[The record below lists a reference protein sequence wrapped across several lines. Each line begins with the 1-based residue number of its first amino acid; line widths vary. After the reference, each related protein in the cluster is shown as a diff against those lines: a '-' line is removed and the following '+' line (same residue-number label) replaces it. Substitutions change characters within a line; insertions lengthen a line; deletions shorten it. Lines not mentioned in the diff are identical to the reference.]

1 MTELQVKTKKG
12 SLKKFFAM
20 FLAVC
25 VCMTTIQMN
34 GMFVSAE
41 ESGNQQDVTP
51 EIAIKNKEIK
61 AENGTTVDL
70 VKAGGVVT
78 TPDNATIDWTTS
90 DATAKIAINDG
101 VVSPGDAKDFKVE
114 ITGTIKVGE
123 KVAKDTVTV
132 QFGTVTE
139 KPEVIPVTGVT
150 LSAPTLSL
158 EIGKSSTLTATVAP
172 ANASNKAV
180 TWKSNNTGVATV
192 NNGKVTAVKAGSAT
206 ITVTTVDGSKTAT
219 CAVTVKP
226 AAPTVYSVTGV
237 TLSAKTLSLEVGK
250 SSTLTATVVPANA
263 SNKAVTWK
271 SSNAGVATVNNGK
284 VTAVKAGSATITVTT
299 ADGNKTATCA
309 VTVKAAPVKVKK
321 VTLSAS
327 KLYIVANKSVTVG
340 VGIEPSNAKNK
351 AVTWKSKSTKVATV
365 NSKGKITAKKN
376 AAGKNTTITATA
388 KDGSKKSASVKVY
401 VVKRATKIT
410 KVTLPKT
417 AKVDV
422 KGTVALKATLKPA
435 KATVDSKT
443 LKWSSSDTK
452 VATVKDGVVTGKKAG
467 VATITVKAG
476 KKSAKCVVTVTKKG
490 VKATLQ
496 KTKATV
502 KVKKTYQI
510 KLKGK
515 GDSIVDCKT
524 SNKKVATVTKKGKIT
539 GKKKGTATITVIT
552 KKGGVATFK
561 VTVKK

>member
-25 VCMTTIQMN
+25 VCLTTFQLN
-34 GMFVSAE
+34 GVFAAGEDEGQTESSVSPDAAE
-41 ESGNQQDVTP
+41 FQKDASGDKAYKVESGTNLNTADY
-51 EIAIKNKEIK
+51 
-61 AENGTTVDL
+61 L
-70 VKAGGVVT
+70 VV
-78 TPDNATIDWTTS
+78 TPDNAAARATITWAVEDVSPSNAVDVS
-90 DATAKIAINDG
+90 DSG
-101 VVSPGDAKDFKVE
+101 VV
-114 ITGTIKVGE
+114 TGEVG
-123 KVAKDTVTV
+123 
-132 QFGTVTE
+132 G
-139 KPEVIPVTGVT
+139 
-150 LSAPTLSL
+150 
-158 EIGKSSTLTATVAP
+158 TATVKI
-172 ANASNKAV
+172 SV
-180 TWKSNNTGVATV
+180 GGTEISDSCTV
-192 NNGKVTAVKAGSAT
+192 KIIESTPTPTPTLTPAVKP
-206 ITVTTVDGSKTAT
+206 TTPA
-219 CAVTVKP
+219 VKP
-226 AAPTVYSVTGV
+226 TTPAPKPTT
-237 TLSAKTLSLEVGK
+237 
-250 SSTLTATVVPANA
+250 P
-263 SNKAVTWK
+263 
-271 SSNAGVATVNNGK
+271 
-284 VTAVKAGSATITVTT
+284 AVK
-299 ADGNKTATCA
+299 
-309 VTVKAAPVKVKK
+309 PVKVKK

-327 KLYIVANKSVTVG
+327 KLYLVANKSVTVG

-365 NSKGKITAKKN
+365 KNGKITAKKN

-435 KATVDSKT
+435 KATVDSQT

-452 VATVKDGVVTGKKAG
+452 VATVKNGVVTGKKAG

-502 KVKKTYQI
+502 KVKRTYQI

-524 SNKKVATVTKKGKIT
+524 SNKKVATVSKKGKIT

>member
-25 VCMTTIQMN
+25 VCMTTIN
-34 GMFVSAE
+34 VSAGLVE
-41 ESGNQQDVTP
+41 DKKDGTP
-51 EIAIKNKEIK
+51 EIKLGATTMTLQV
-61 AENGTTVDL
+61 NGEAKTLTVDAKQTSTWTEWIVSGDEAAEVTKQDGQYVPVATADQGKEVVSKSESKTDNVEYTYTQSGTGKVEL
-70 VKAGGVVT
+70 KKVADGLSVKGTAVGNVTITVKAGDTTKTCVVKVNPAPAT
-78 TPDNATIDWTTS
+78 TIHANKVTIT
-90 DATAKIAINDG
+90 
-101 VVSPGDAKDFKVE
+101 P
-114 ITGTIKVGE
+114 
-123 KVAKDTVTV
+123 
-132 QFGTVTE
+132 
-139 KPEVIPVTGVT
+139 
-150 LSAPTLSL
+150 PTLTL
-158 EIGKSSTLTATVAP
+158 QLGKTTTGQLTATVEP
-172 ANASNKAV
+172 AGAVEKVTKWESSNTK
-180 TWKSNNTGVATV
+180 VATV
-192 NNGKVTAVKAGSAT
+192 DANGKVTAVAAGTAT
-206 ITVTTVDGSKTAT
+206 IKATT
-219 CAVTVKP
+219 
-226 AAPTVYSVTGV
+226 
-237 TLSAKTLSLEVGK
+237 
-250 SSTLTATVVPANA
+250 
-263 SNKAVTWK
+263 SNNIV
-271 SSNAGVATVNNGK
+271 SNACT
-284 VTAVKAGSATITVTT
+284 
-299 ADGNKTATCA
+299 
-309 VTVKAAPVKVKK
+309 VTVKAADKPAVKPVKPVKVKK

-365 NSKGKITAKKN
+365 KNGKITAKKN

-422 KGTVALKATLKPA
+422 KGTVALKTTLKPA

-443 LKWSSSDTK
+443 LKWSTSDKK
-452 VATVKDGVVTGKKAG
+452 VATVKNGVVTGKKAG

-524 SNKKVATVTKKGKIT
+524 SNKKVATVSKKGKIT

>member
-25 VCMTTIQMN
+25 VCLTTFQLN
-34 GMFVSAE
+34 GVFAAGEDEGQTESSVSPDTAE
-41 ESGNQQDVTP
+41 FERNVSGDKAYKVESGTNLNTADYLVVSPDNAAARATITWAVEDVSP
-51 EIAIKNKEIK
+51 SNA
-61 AENGTTVDL
+61 VD
-70 VKAGGVVT
+70 VSDSGVVT
-78 TPDNATIDWTTS
+78 
-90 DATAKIAINDG
+90 G
-101 VVSPGDAKDFKVE
+101 E
-114 ITGTIKVGE
+114 VG
-123 KVAKDTVTV
+123 
-132 QFGTVTE
+132 G
-139 KPEVIPVTGVT
+139 
-150 LSAPTLSL
+150 
-158 EIGKSSTLTATVAP
+158 TATVKI
-172 ANASNKAV
+172 SV
-180 TWKSNNTGVATV
+180 GGTEISDSCTV
-192 NNGKVTAVKAGSAT
+192 KIIES
-206 ITVTTVDGSKTAT
+206 TVTPTPTPKP
-219 CAVTVKP
+219 TVKP
-226 AAPTVYSVTGV
+226 TTP
-237 TLSAKTLSLEVGK
+237 
-250 SSTLTATVVPANA
+250 
-263 SNKAVTWK
+263 
-271 SSNAGVATVNNGK
+271 
-284 VTAVKAGSATITVTT
+284 AVKPTT
-299 ADGNKTATCA
+299 PA
-309 VTVKAAPVKVKK
+309 VKPTTPAVKPTTPAPKPTTPAVKPVKVKK

-327 KLYIVANKSVTVG
+327 KLYLVANKSVTVG

-365 NSKGKITAKKN
+365 KNGKITAKKN

-422 KGTVALKATLKPA
+422 KGTVALKTTLKPA

-443 LKWSSSDTK
+443 LKWSTSDRK
-452 VATVKDGVVTGKKAG
+452 VATVKNGVVTGKKAG

-502 KVKKTYQI
+502 KVKRTYQI

-524 SNKKVATVTKKGKIT
+524 SNKKVATVSKKGKIT

>member
-25 VCMTTIQMN
+25 VCMTTIN
-34 GMFVSAE
+34 VSAGLVE
-41 ESGNQQDVTP
+41 DKKDDEPEITLGATTMTLQENGAPQTLKVDAKQTSTWTEWIVSGDETAEVTKQDGQYVPVATADQGKEVVSKSNSKTDNVEYTYTQSGTGRVELTKVKEGLSVKGTAAGDVT
-51 EIAIKNKEIK
+51 I
-61 AENGTTVDL
+61 T
-70 VKAGGVVT
+70 VKAGKT
-78 TPDNATIDWTTS
+78 TKTCTVKVNPATIH
-90 DATAKIAINDG
+90 AN
-101 VVSPGDAKDFKVE
+101 KV
-114 ITGTIKVGE
+114 TIKPATLVLQLG
-123 KVAKDTVTV
+123 KTT
-132 QFGTVTE
+132 
-139 KPEVIPVTGVT
+139 TGQ
-150 LSAPTLSL
+150 
-158 EIGKSSTLTATVAP
+158 LTATVEP
-172 ANASNKAV
+172 AGAVEKVTKWESSNTK
-180 TWKSNNTGVATV
+180 VATV
-192 NNGKVTAVKAGSAT
+192 DANGKVTAVAAGTAT
-206 ITVTTVDGSKTAT
+206 IKATT
-219 CAVTVKP
+219 
-226 AAPTVYSVTGV
+226 
-237 TLSAKTLSLEVGK
+237 
-250 SSTLTATVVPANA
+250 
-263 SNKAVTWK
+263 SNNIV
-271 SSNAGVATVNNGK
+271 SNACT
-284 VTAVKAGSATITVTT
+284 
-299 ADGNKTATCA
+299 
-309 VTVKAAPVKVKK
+309 VTVKAADKPAVKPVKPVKVKK

-365 NSKGKITAKKN
+365 KNGKITAKKN

-443 LKWSSSDTK
+443 LKWSTSDKK
-452 VATVKDGVVTGKKAG
+452 VATVKNGVVTGKKAG

-524 SNKKVATVTKKGKIT
+524 SNKKVATVSKKGKIT

>member
-25 VCMTTIQMN
+25 VCLTTFQLN
-34 GMFVSAE
+34 GVFAAGEDEGQTESSVSPDTAE
-41 ESGNQQDVTP
+41 FKRNVSGDKAYKVESGTNLNTADYLVVSPDNAAARATITWAVEDVSP
-51 EIAIKNKEIK
+51 SNA
-61 AENGTTVDL
+61 VD
-70 VKAGGVVT
+70 VSDSGVVT
-78 TPDNATIDWTTS
+78 
-90 DATAKIAINDG
+90 G
-101 VVSPGDAKDFKVE
+101 E
-114 ITGTIKVGE
+114 VG
-123 KVAKDTVTV
+123 
-132 QFGTVTE
+132 G
-139 KPEVIPVTGVT
+139 
-150 LSAPTLSL
+150 
-158 EIGKSSTLTATVAP
+158 TATVKI
-172 ANASNKAV
+172 SV
-180 TWKSNNTGVATV
+180 GGTEISDSCTV
-192 NNGKVTAVKAGSAT
+192 KIIES
-206 ITVTTVDGSKTAT
+206 TVTPTPTPKP
-219 CAVTVKP
+219 TVKP
-226 AAPTVYSVTGV
+226 TTP
-237 TLSAKTLSLEVGK
+237 
-250 SSTLTATVVPANA
+250 
-263 SNKAVTWK
+263 
-271 SSNAGVATVNNGK
+271 
-284 VTAVKAGSATITVTT
+284 AVKPTT
-299 ADGNKTATCA
+299 PA
-309 VTVKAAPVKVKK
+309 VKPTTPAPKPTTPAVKPVKVKK

-327 KLYIVANKSVTVG
+327 KLYLVANKSVTVG

-365 NSKGKITAKKN
+365 KNGKITAKKN

-422 KGTVALKATLKPA
+422 KGTVALKTTLKPA

-443 LKWSSSDTK
+443 LKWSTSDRK
-452 VATVKDGVVTGKKAG
+452 VATVKNGVVTGKKAG

-502 KVKKTYQI
+502 KVKRTYQI

-524 SNKKVATVTKKGKIT
+524 SNKKVATVSKKGKIT